1 LKDCVSA
8 GLYALAGRLSKSRLG
23 SHGGLLNSGGLTYNR
38 LTMRA
43 AFLTGVRAI
52 EIRETPEPKISRDDD
67 VLVRSKAVGV
77 CGSDL
82 HYYLSDC
89 VGADKVSYPFIP
101 GHECA
106 GVVEAVGKAV
116 ARVRPGDT
124 VVVEPAV
131 SCGTCDQCRTGRPH
145 TCRKLLFLG
154 HYGELTGGMAE
165 FVLAPERNCVPLPAK
180 MTAVQGA
187 LAEPLSIALYA
198 AGLAGSVRG
207 KTAGVLGAGPIGLSV
222 MMALKADGGGAVYA
236 TEKVEARLGAAV
248 KAGADWTG
256 NPDREDIVAEILAR
270 ESLGLDIVFECCGE
284 QSALDQAV
292 ALLKPGGT
300 LVAVG
305 IPIEPRVSFD
315 SSKARR
321 REIRVQNVRR
331 QNKCLEKA
339 VGMIHA
345 GRVKVDF
352 LATHFFKLEEARE
365 AYETAAARRN
375 GVIKAI
381 VTP

>member
-1 LKDCVSA
+1 MK
-8 GLYALAGRLSKSRLG
+8 
-23 SHGGLLNSGGLTYNR
+23 
-38 LTMRA
+38 A
-43 AFLTGVRAI
+43 AFLTGVRSL
-52 EIRETPEPKISRDDD
+52 EVREVAAPRVTRDDD
-67 VLVRSKAVGV
+67 VLVRSLAVGV

-82 HYYLSDC
+82 HYYLSAS
-89 VGADKVSYPFIP
+89 VGSDHVSYPFIP

-106 GVVEAVGKAV
+106 GIVEEVGRDVV
-116 ARVRPGDT
+116 RVKPGDA
-124 VVVEPAV
+124 VVIEPAV

-180 MTAVQGA
+180 MSDVQGA

-207 KTAGVLGAGPIGLSV
+207 KTSAVLGAGPIGLCV
-222 MMALKADGGGAVYA
+222 AMVLKAEGTGALYM
-236 TEKVEARLGAAV
+236 TEKVEARVQAART
-248 KAGADWTG
+248 AGADWAG
-256 NPDREDIVAEILAR
+256 NPEREDVVAEILGR
-270 ESLGLDIVFECCGE
+270 ESLGLDIVLECCGD
-284 QSALDQAV
+284 QAALDQAV

-300 LVAVG
+300 LVVVG
-305 IPIEPRVSFD
+305 IPVEPRVSFD
-315 SSKARR
+315 SGKLRR
-321 REIRVQNVRR
+321 KEIRVQSVRR
-331 QNKCLEKA
+331 QNKCLERA

-352 LATHFFKLEEARE
+352 LATHFFKLGDARE
-365 AYETAAARRN
+365 AYETAAARRD

-381 VTP
+381 VQP

>member
-1 LKDCVSA
+1 MK
-8 GLYALAGRLSKSRLG
+8 
-23 SHGGLLNSGGLTYNR
+23 
-38 LTMRA
+38 A
-43 AFLTGVRAI
+43 AFLTGVRTI
-52 EIRETPEPKISRDDD
+52 EVREVPAPRPVRDDD
-67 VLVRSKAVGV
+67 VLVRNRAVGV

-82 HYYLSDC
+82 HYYLSDR
-89 VGADKVSYPFIP
+89 VGGDVVRYPFIP

-106 GVVEAVGKAV
+106 GVVEDVGRAVT
-116 ARVRPGDT
+116 RVKPGDA

-131 SCGTCDQCRTGRPH
+131 SCGVCDQCRTGRPH

-165 FVLAPERNCVPLPAK
+165 FALAPERNCVPLPAK
-180 MTAVQGA
+180 MTVVQGA

-207 KTAGVLGAGPIGLSV
+207 KSAAILGAGPIGLCLGL
-222 MMALKADGGGAVYA
+222 ALKAEGSGTLYV
-236 TEKVEARLGAAV
+236 TEKVEAREKAAGT
-248 KAGADWTG
+248 AGADWTG
-256 NPDREDIVAEILAR
+256 SPDREDVVAEVLRR
-270 ESLGLDIVFECCGE
+270 ESLGLDLVFECCGD
-284 QSALDQAV
+284 QAALDQGV

-300 LVAVG
+300 LVVVG
-305 IPIEPRVSFD
+305 IPLEPRVSFD

-321 REIRVQNVRR
+321 KEIRVQNVRR
-331 QNKCLEKA
+331 QNRCLEKA

-345 GRVKVDF
+345 GRVRVDF
-352 LATHFFKLEEARE
+352 LATHYFKLEQAGE
-365 AYETAAARRN
+365 AYETASARRG

>member
-1 LKDCVSA
+1 MK
-8 GLYALAGRLSKSRLG
+8 
-23 SHGGLLNSGGLTYNR
+23 
-38 LTMRA
+38 A
-43 AFLTGVRAI
+43 AFLTGVRQI
-52 EIRETPEPKISRDDD
+52 EVREVPAPRPVRDDD
-67 VLVRSKAVGV
+67 VLVRSRAVGV

-82 HYYLSDC
+82 HYYLSGA
-89 VGADKVSYPFIP
+89 VGSDAVKYPFIP

-106 GVVEAVGKAV
+106 GVVAEVGRAVT
-116 ARVRPGDT
+116 RVKPGDL

-165 FVLAPERNCVPLPAK
+165 FVLAPERNCVPLPGR
-180 MTAVQGA
+180 MSAVQGA

-198 AGLAGSVRG
+198 AGLGGSVRG
-207 KTAGVLGAGPIGLSV
+207 KTAAVLGTGPIGLCAV
-222 MMALKADGGGAVYA
+222 MALKADGAGTVYA
-236 TEKVEARLGAAV
+236 TEKVEARRTAAAV

-256 NPDREDIVAEILAR
+256 DPEAEDVVAEIATR
-270 ESLGLDIVFECCGE
+270 ESLGLDLVFECCGE
-284 QSALDQAV
+284 QAALDQGV

-300 LVAVG
+300 LVVVG
-305 IPIEPRVSFD
+305 IPLEARVSFD
-315 SSKARR
+315 SSKVRR

-331 QNKCLEKA
+331 QNRCLERA
-339 VGMIHA
+339 VAMIHA
-345 GRVKVDF
+345 GRIAVDF
-352 LATHFFKLEEARE
+352 LATHSFPLERAAE
-365 AYETAAARRN
+365 AYELAACRGD

>member
-1 LKDCVSA
+1 MK
-8 GLYALAGRLSKSRLG
+8 
-23 SHGGLLNSGGLTYNR
+23 
-38 LTMRA
+38 A
-43 AFLTGVRAI
+43 AFLTGVRSL
-52 EIRETPEPKISRDDD
+52 EIREVPAPRIIRDDD
-67 VLVRSKAVGV
+67 VLVRSRAVGV

-82 HYYLSDC
+82 HYYLSDS
-89 VGADKVSYPFIP
+89 VGGDRVSYPFIP

-106 GVVEAVGKAV
+106 GVVEEVGRGV
-116 ARVRPGDT
+116 TRVKPGDT

-165 FVLAPERNCVPLPAK
+165 FALAPERNCVPLPAK
-180 MTAVQGA
+180 MSVVQGA

-207 KTAGVLGAGPIGLSV
+207 KAAAILGAGPIGLCAA
-222 MMALKADGGGAVYA
+222 MALKAEGAG
-236 TEKVEARLGAAV
+236 TLFMTDKVEARVKAAGT
-248 KAGADWTG
+248 AGADWAG
-256 NPDREDIVAEILAR
+256 NPDREDVVAEILGR
-270 ESLGLDIVFECCGE
+270 ESIGLDIVFECCGD
-284 QSALDQAV
+284 QAALDQAV

-300 LVAVG
+300 LVVVG
-305 IPIEPRVSFD
+305 ITLEPRVSFD
-315 SSKARR
+315 SSKVRR

-331 QNKCLEKA
+331 QNRCLERA

-345 GRVKVDF
+345 GRVKPDF

-365 AYETAAARRN
+365 AYEMAAERRD
-375 GVIKAI
+375 GVLKAI
-381 VTP
+381 VQP

>member
-1 LKDCVSA
+1 
-8 GLYALAGRLSKSRLG
+8 
-23 SHGGLLNSGGLTYNR
+23 
-38 LTMRA
+38 MRA
-43 AFLTGVRAI
+43 AFLTGVRTI
-52 EIRETPEPKISRDDD
+52 EVRVTPAPRLARDDD
-67 VLVRSKAVGV
+67 VIIRSQAVGV

-82 HYYLSDC
+82 HYYLSDS
-89 VGADKVSYPFIP
+89 VGTDKVTYPFIP

-106 GVVEAVGKAV
+106 GVVEEVGRAVT
-116 ARVRPGDT
+116 RVKPGDA

-131 SCGTCDQCRTGRPH
+131 SCGACDQCRTGRPH

-165 FVLAPERNCVPLPAK
+165 LVLAPERNCVPLPAK
-180 MTAVQGA
+180 MTVLQGA
-187 LAEPLSIALYA
+187 LAEPLSIAIYA

-207 KTAGVLGAGPIGLSV
+207 KSAAVLGTGPIGLCV
-222 MMALKADGGGAVYA
+222 VMALKAEGAGAVFA
-236 TEKVEARLGAAV
+236 TEKAEARLKAATT
-248 KAGADWTG
+248 AGADWAG
-256 NPDREDIVAEILAR
+256 NPDREDVVAGILAR
-270 ESLGLDIVFECCGE
+270 ESLGLDLVFECCGE
-284 QSALDQAV
+284 QSALDQAI

-300 LVAVG
+300 LVVVG
-305 IPIEPRVSFD
+305 IPLEARVTFESG
-315 SSKARR
+315 KLRR
-321 REIRVQNVRR
+321 REIRVQSVRR

-365 AYETAAARRN
+365 AYETAAARRD

-381 VTP
+381 VRP